1 MSSFESPLDR
11 IPSLTKLLQRADIDT
26 DVLDE
31 VLQFHIEDV
40 YATLSNDFDQYEDPL
55 SYLTVLDYLDTLAR
69 AKHYLC
75 PSKPEQPDLPS
86 SQRTDDEPG
95 TTSGAKNKS
104 KGTSKKG

>member
-1 MSSFESPLDR
+1 MPTFESPLDR

-26 DVLDE
+26 DILDE

-75 PSKPEQPDLPS
+75 PSKPEQADLTS
-86 SQRTDDEPG
+86 SEIQDDEPG
-95 TTSGAKNKS
+95 TTSRAKNKG
-104 KGTSKKG
+104 KGTSKKS